1 VATLSARFR
10 PALSLAVLGLLLT
23 GCTGHGVRVVS
34 GAAATPAGTPAASST
49 SIGPATSSA
58 ATSTGTASAL
68 PRPAHVVVVVL
79 ENHAVD
85 SIIGSDQAPYLNQL
99 AASGASFTQSYA
111 ISHPSQP
118 NYLALFSGS
127 TQGVGDDSCPLTFS
141 GPNLATALAAVGLT
155 FTGYSEGLPGAGYTG
170 CSAGG
175 YARKHNPW
183 VDFTDVPASANQP
196 FTSFPH
202 DYAAL
207 PTVTFVIPDLAHD
220 MHDGTIAEADSW
232 LHTNLG
238 GYAAW
243 AAAHDS
249 LLVVT
254 FDEDDFGPQNH
265 IATIVVGAHVRA
277 GQYAERIDHYR
288 LLRTISALYGAAPP
302 GAAAHAAPIT
312 SIWQS

>member
-1 VATLSARFR
+1 VATSSARSW
-10 PALSLAVLGLLLT
+10 PAGFAAVLGLLLT
-23 GCTGHGVRVVS
+23 GCTSAAVPAVS
-34 GAAATPAGTPAASST
+34 GAPASATATQ
-49 SIGPATSSA
+49 PATSSSA
-58 ATSTGTASAL
+58 MSTGAAPTL

-79 ENHAVD
+79 ENHDVE

-111 ISHPSQP
+111 VTHPSEP

-127 TQGVGDDSCPLTFS
+127 THGVRDDSCPLTFS
-141 GPNLATALAAVGLT
+141 APNLATALTAAGYT

-183 VDFTDVPASANQP
+183 ADFTDVPASANQP

-207 PTVTFVIPDLAHD
+207 PTVAFVIPDLEHD
-220 MHDGTIAEADSW
+220 MHDGTIAQADNW
-232 LHTNLG
+232 LRTNLG

-243 AAAHDS
+243 AAPHGS

-254 FDEDDFGPQNH
+254 FDEDDFGQQNH
-265 IATIVVGAHVRA
+265 IATIVLGAHVRA
-277 GQYAERIDHYR
+277 GRYAERIDHYR
-288 LLRTISALYGAAPP
+288 LLRTITALYGATPP
-302 GAAAHAAPIT
+302 GAAADTTPIT
-312 SIWQS
+312 SIWLS